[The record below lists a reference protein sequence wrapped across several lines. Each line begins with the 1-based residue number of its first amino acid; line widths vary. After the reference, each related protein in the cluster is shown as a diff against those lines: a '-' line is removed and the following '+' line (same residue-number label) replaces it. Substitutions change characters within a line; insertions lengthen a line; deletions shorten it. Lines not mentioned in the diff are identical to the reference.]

1 MANTSTSTF
10 KDWEALHQQW
20 WNAVSEGADRFVHGD
35 WRDGARAFGDLF
47 GGKLGDSTDAATE
60 RFVNG
65 TRQYLDWVEKFSG
78 QLANGAVLPKD
89 AADWAKLFRGALGS
103 LGETRNPLHD
113 LFAAMTGEG
122 ARGFEQ
128 FFQGWSNP
136 ADWAKGELQ
145 GLLGLPTFGY
155 TRETQERQQKL
166 AAAWLQY
173 QDTMAAYNRLMLD
186 ASQKALGKFESLL
199 AAREEQ
205 GRKLE
210 SLREVYDLW
219 VDAAEDAYA
228 EVSLSTAFRTAYGDL
243 VNKQMV
249 VRKLIQ
255 TEVERF
261 TGQFGMPTR
270 TEVDSTARRMQ
281 ELRREMRALQERLEV
296 LEAGPTTPAVAKPAV
311 AKPAAAKPAA
321 AKSKSIPGKAPAKK
335 AAARRSR

>member
-1 MANTSTSTF
+1 MAKAGSGTF

-20 WNAVSEGADRFVHGD
+20 WNAVSEGAGKFVQAD
-35 WRDGARAFGDLF
+35 WREGAKAFGDLF
-47 GGKLGDSTDAATE
+47 GGKLGDGTDAATE
-60 RFVNG
+60 RFVSG
-65 TRQYLDWVEKFSG
+65 TKQYLEWVEKFSG
-78 QLANGAVLPKD
+78 QLAHGAQFPKD
-89 AADWAKLFRGALGS
+89 ASGWVKLFQGALGPMR
-103 LGETRNPLHD
+103 EMKNPLHD
-113 LFAAMTGEG
+113 LFAAMTGDG

-128 FFQGWSNP
+128 FFSGWPNP
-136 ADWAKGELQ
+136 ADWAKGEVQ
-145 GLLGLPTFGY
+145 GLLGLPAFGFN
-155 TRETQERQQKL
+155 RETQERQQKL

-173 QDTMAAYNRLMLD
+173 QDAMGAYNRLMLE

-210 SLREVYDLW
+210 TLREVYDLW
-219 VDAAEDAYA
+219 VDAAEEGYA
-228 EVSLSTAFRTAYGDL
+228 DVSLSPEFRAAYGDL

-249 VRKLIQ
+249 VRKLVQ

-281 ELRREMRALQERLEV
+281 ELRREMRALQERLDA
-296 LEAGPTTPAVAKPAV
+296 LEAGASAPK
-311 AKPAAAKPAA
+311 AAKPAA
-321 AKSKSIPGKAPAKK
+321 ARSKSTPSKAPAKK